1 MLDTNQ
7 QDDREF
13 AALVGI
19 DWADQKHAWALHSCN
34 ASEVEGGPLDYT
46 PEAVECWAAELA
58 RRFGGRSTKSE
69 AALSAECA
77 SSSASQCMLPRFEDG
92 YLHK

>member
-19 DWADQKHAWALHSCN
+19 DWADQKHAWALHSFN
-34 ASEVEGGPLDYT
+34 ASERSF
-46 PEAVECWAAELA
+46 CFA
-58 RRFGGRSTKSE
+58 RHTARSATKSG
-69 AALSAECA
+69 A
-77 SSSASQCMLPRFEDG
+77 SIS
-92 YLHK
+92 